1 MLLDVE
7 VHFEGES
14 GELDAKLLR
23 GKDGEEEYQLIK
35 VEGGELP
42 YTGYL
47 VDEEPKYVLT
57 SCYL

>member
-1 MLLDVE
+1 M
-7 VHFEGES
+7 HFEGES